1 MEHNAASYRFTN
13 NSFIFVLMFAAVCS
27 FSAFAQSFA
36 SKIDDAVAC
45 RTINNQTYFYT
56 DLIEA
61 FNAASGTSI
70 AAPDEIILLAD
81 SVLDEPIIIE
91 DGKHIRLINNDGEKT
106 LRRGSGNL
114 EYPVLWIKGNYSSF
128 SLGKDEM
135 NGSIII
141 DGSYLQS
148 PPIEAL
154 APLAAVN
161 GQYSK
166 FIMYDNVSLQNNY
179 NGSNAGGTDLYQN
192 GVGVFVRTFEGNL
205 ENQAEFIMRG
215 GIIQGNFNNTQNL
228 LACGGAVCILGFGL
242 FSMEDGV
249 IMNNT
254 ASDGG
259 GGFLAGSR
267 GSFIKTGGIIYGKNA
282 PEGYRNTAIKGRN
295 NPKYYGHAIAVALVD
310 MYPAQY
316 RDDTVGEDDDLSY
329 IASSVGNGVFG
340 DGDNWNNYV
349 KERRQRVMIILLF
362 AVIFSTLI
370 FFIVKKT
377 HRQRKAN
384 FPQALSPREKEIIN
398 LLLTDMSIKEIAY
411 ALNISYSGVIFHVR
425 NIYKKFGIRNRRELI
440 VHFAK
445 TQTNGEVK

>member
-1 MEHNAASYRFTN
+1 MEHNEASSKFTN
-13 NSFIFVLMFAAVCS
+13 KSFIFVLIFAGACS
-27 FSAFAQSFA
+27 FSAFAQS
-36 SKIDDAVAC
+36 SVSIIDDAVAS

-61 FNAASGTSI
+61 FKAASGISI
-70 AAPDEIILLAD
+70 AAPDEIVLLAD
-81 SVLDEPIIIE
+81 CVLDEPIIIE
-91 DGKHIRLINNDGEKT
+91 NGKHIRLVNNDGEKT
-106 LRRGSGNL
+106 LHRGSANL
-114 EYPVLWIKGNYSSF
+114 EYPVLWIKGNHSSF

-141 DGSYLQS
+141 DGGYLQF

-179 NGSNAGGTDLYQN
+179 NGSNADGTDLYRN
-192 GVGVFVRTFEGNL
+192 GAGVFIRSFEGNI
-205 ENQAEFIMRG
+205 ENQAEFIMKG

-242 FSMEDGV
+242 FSMEDGI

-259 GGFLAGSR
+259 GAFLAGSR
-267 GSFIKTGGIIYGKNA
+267 GSFVKTGGIMYGKNA
-282 PEGYRNTAIKGRN
+282 PEGYRNSVIKGRN

-329 IASSVGNGVFG
+329 IASPVGNGIFG

-349 KERRQRVMIILLF
+349 KEHKQGVMIILLF
-362 AVIFSTLI
+362 AAILAALI
-370 FFIVKKT
+370 FFIVRKT
-377 HRQRKAN
+377 HRGKAD
-384 FPQALSPREKEIIN
+384 FTQALSPREKEIIN
-398 LLLTDMSIKEIAY
+398 LLLTDMSLKEIAY
-411 ALNISYSGVIFHVR
+411 DLSISYSGVIFHVR

-440 VHFAK
+440 VDFAK
-445 TQTNGEVK
+445 NKTNGEVK